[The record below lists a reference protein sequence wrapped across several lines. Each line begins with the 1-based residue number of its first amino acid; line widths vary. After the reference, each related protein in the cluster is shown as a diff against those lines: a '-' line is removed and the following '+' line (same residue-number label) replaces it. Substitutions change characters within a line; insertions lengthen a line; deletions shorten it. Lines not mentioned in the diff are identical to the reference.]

1 MRANR
6 CFRKSKKVQ
15 RKRIKRKT
23 KRTKKS
29 KTTRT
34 RGGFHIIEPEVDA
47 EIDMDIDENILPGL
61 RDIMDDMI
69 SLPINQKRDIF
80 AVNRIVIDFQIIYT
94 EIRPDEVIDPPH
106 QTFQHEKTDILLNTL
121 SLNIENMVHLIATM
135 LEHNDID
142 AAETVHYNIMS
153 RLKPCTLIG
162 MADLEDFEN
171 TFDYLDDLIDE
182 QSPYQRQFKNDF
194 EILLDNQ
201 NEFIGLLLPF
211 IETRAKRLGQFC
223 RGGNYNE
230 DDYIMPEWRWRFH

>member
-15 RKRIKRKT
+15 RKRRQRKT

-69 SLPINQKRDIF
+69 SLPSNQKRDIF
-80 AVNRIVIDFQIIYT
+80 NVNRIVIDFQTIYT

-201 NEFIGLLLPF
+201 NEFINMLISF
-211 IETRAKRLGQFC
+211 IETHAKQLGQFC
-223 RGGNYNE
+223 LGENYNE
-230 DDYIMPEWRWRFH
+230 NDYIMPLSIAL

>member
-15 RKRIKRKT
+15 RKRIQRKT

-34 RGGFHIIEPEVDA
+34 RGGFHIIEPDVDA
-47 EIDMDIDENILPGL
+47 EIDMEIDENILPGL

-69 SLPINQKRDIF
+69 SLPSNQKRDIF
-80 AVNRIVIDFQIIYT
+80 IVNLIVNNFQTIYT
-94 EIRPDEVIDPPH
+94 EIRPDEIIDPPH
-106 QTFQHEKTDILLNTL
+106 QPFQHEKTDILLNTL

-162 MADLEDFEN
+162 MADLEGFEE
-171 TFDYLDDLIDE
+171 TDEYLDDLIDE
-182 QSPYQRQFKNDF
+182 QSPYQRQFKNEF

-201 NEFIGLLLPF
+201 NEFINMLISF
-211 IETRAKRLGQFC
+211 IETHAKQLGQFC
-223 RGGNYNE
+223 LGENYNE
-230 DDYIMPEWRWRFH
+230 NDYIMPLSIAL